1 MKRYTRTPYY
11 KGEDD
16 PEIGEGRGPL
26 KLGETVAPT
35 QRETINARAKK
46 TKFW

>member
-16 PEIGEGRGPL
+16 PEIGEVRGPL
-26 KLGETVAPT
+26 KLG
-35 QRETINARAKK
+35 R
-46 TKFW
+46 W